1 MSVIVN
7 GTDLGA
13 LTIGSGLTFVGGELA
28 AMWSAGDV
36 VAVGAGLVENSGT
49 LTANWSAPAVGVVGA
64 GLEAASG
71 TLSAEWSA
79 GAVDAVGAGLASA
92 GGTLE
97 AAWTIGQ
104 ANELGTGLVLN
115 AGTLS
120 SNVVSGAWNT
130 ETVTPANG
138 GTVTVP
144 AVDLLLVAGSAPL
157 TTLTVALPAGQ
168 PNGRPTT
175 LVFQQGVATLD
186 LVAPSGASFVGTVPT
201 AAAAGGSFRSV
212 LVGTLVVPA

>member
-13 LTIGSGLTFVGGELA
+13 LTVGNGLTLVGSELA

-36 VAVGAGLVENSGT
+36 AAVGPGLVDNSGT
-49 LTANWSAPAVGVVGA
+49 LAANWSAPAVGVIGP

-79 GAVDAVGAGLASA
+79 GAVEATGGGLSNV

-97 AAWTIGQ
+97 AEWTVGQ

-120 SNVVSGAWNT
+120 SDVVSGAWNT
-130 ETVTPANG
+130 ATVTPANG

-144 AVDLLLVAGSAPL
+144 AVDLLLIAGSAPL
-157 TTLTVALPAGQ
+157 TTLTVALPNGQ

-186 LVAPSGASFVGTVPT
+186 LLAPSGASFVGTVPT